1 MQFLASGLL
10 EYAHLATR
18 LIADAKWSCQQ
29 LQTIAGLARTTTL
42 PDPSVDSLPKIEAEM
57 STRLQNAD
65 RRYQSDVVAAAQQ
78 PGWEPEPVVG
88 SPGSLLG
95 TVALW

>member
-18 LIADAKWSCQQ
+18 LMADAKSSCQQ
-29 LQTIAGLARTTTL
+29 LQTIAGLARTTTM
-42 PDPSVDSLPKIEAEM
+42 PDLSVDSLPKVEAEV

-65 RRYQSDVVAAAQQ
+65 RWYRSDVVAAAQQ
-78 PGWEPEPVVG
+78 PGWEPDPVVG
-88 SPGSLLG
+88 SPGSLPG
-95 TVALW
+95 AAALW